1 MPSDAK
7 KREQQ
12 RKKEAAKARQG
23 GKKSDKPKNE
33 DQNDVSKTNGVNG
46 SENGSTEMSAEGK
59 MPSKYFTHNFLF
71 SIKTF
76 QNCFNAK
83 PLTIV

>member
-23 GKKSDKPKNE
+23 GKKNEKPKNE
-33 DQNDVSKTNGVNG
+33 EQNDASKTNGMNG

-59 MPSKYFTHNFLF
+59 IYFISNIIF
-71 SIKTF
+71 
-76 QNCFNAK
+76 A
-83 PLTIV
+83 